1 MRMRSCPYCGADN
14 STKRQTCY
22 QCQNRL
28 RPEAD
33 TEPERPSPASRW
45 EAIERVGQTSGRRS
59 GRLTADASSVSRP
72 RAPATPEPRPRR
84 YVPARRSSLG
94 HVRRMGVF
102 FQDLR
107 TLTGSGIA
115 VAPACREVERRA
127 PGQLRTVARD
137 MAQAAESGEP
147 ISTVMESHRALFY
160 PWHIGV
166 VRAAE
171 AGGFLPE
178 AFEQIAHAY
187 EVEWET
193 RAALRL
199 RLFVYTALGVPA
211 ILVSAPLLLTIAQ
224 PIPEQGWTPQLVI
237 ETVLHHVRTVS
248 LPIAVGLAGL
258 ILLWQVLSA
267 TTWFQDLQRRIV
279 LRLPVVGRVAQAT
292 ALDRY
297 LATLGLMLR
306 GGLPIAAAA
315 EEAALAAGNPVLTPR
330 LLEFVPALREGVPLS
345 SLLAE
350 SRAFDPDTL
359 NMAATGETTGSLP
372 DMLAR
377 AAGYYREDSAT
388 KRMML
393 VRAGGILIG
402 VLYLCVFGALIFLA
416 MRILYDFYFRVESW
430 ASGEEFEGIKWW

>member
-1 MRMRSCPYCGADN
+1 MRSCPHCGADN
-14 STKRQTCY
+14 STRRQTCY
-22 QCQNRL
+22 QCQNPL
-28 RPEAD
+28 RPEAGP
-33 TEPERPSPASRW
+33 EPERPSPASRW

-59 GRLTADASSVSRP
+59 GRLAADASSVSQP
-72 RAPATPEPRPRR
+72 RAPAAPVRAPRR

-102 FQDLR
+102 FQDLHS
-107 TLTGSGIA
+107 LTGSGIA
-115 VAPACREVERRA
+115 IAPACREVERRA
-127 PGQLRTVARD
+127 PRQLRAVARD

-147 ISTVMESHRALFY
+147 ISAVMESHRTLFY

-199 RLFVYTALGVPA
+199 RVFVYTVLGVPA
-211 ILVSAPLLLTIAQ
+211 ILVSAPLLLTVAQ
-224 PIPEQGWTPQLVI
+224 PIPEDGWTPSLVI
-237 ETVLHHVRTVS
+237 ETLMGYLRTVS
-248 LPIAVGLAGL
+248 LPIALGLAGL

-267 TTWFQDLQRRIV
+267 TAWLQDLQRRIV
-279 LRLPVVGRVAQAT
+279 LRLPVAGRVARAT

-306 GGLPIAAAA
+306 GGLPIASAA
-315 EEAALAAGNPVLTPR
+315 EEAALAAGNPVLTPK
-330 LLEFVPALREGVPLS
+330 LLEFVPALREGAPLS
-345 SLLAE
+345 SLLAQ
-350 SRAFDPDTL
+350 SRVFDADTL

-402 VLYLCVFGALIFLA
+402 VLYLCVFGALTYLG
-416 MRILYDFYFRVESW
+416 MRIYFDFAFRVEAW
-430 ASGEEFEGIKWW
+430 MTGEDLGGVNW